1 MSENLSNMQFLKKI
15 FCAFFFLIIS
25 ATHATDKNFSLDDL
39 DNYFQ
44 KLIEIT
50 SEFEQIE
57 KNTISTGTF
66 YLNKPKKF
74 MQMIYKEPASLE
86 ITLKNKK
93 LIYYDRELKERTETS
108 THSSPLAFLL
118 KNKVNLKKEVQ
129 ILSTKLLPNN
139 QLQVKLCK
147 NKGDDGAITL
157 IFNKNPLSLVGWII
171 FENQHDDSPK
181 KSVEIWLI
189 NPKIESRNT

>member
-1 MSENLSNMQFLKKI
+1 MKEYLNVPRILKKI
-15 FCAFFFLIIS
+15 IYAIFLLMIS
-25 ATHATDKNFSLDDL
+25 TIQAKVAEFSLNDL
-39 DNYFQ
+39 EKYFQ
-44 KLIEIT
+44 NLIEIRAD
-50 SEFEQIE
+50 FQQID
-57 KNTISTGTF
+57 KNVICEGTF

-93 LIYYDRELKERTETS
+93 LIYYDRELKEMTETS
-108 THSSPLAFLL
+108 AHSSPLSFLL

-129 ILSTKLLPNN
+129 ILSVKTSLND
-139 QLQVKLCK
+139 QLYVKLCK
-147 NKGDDGAITL
+147 KNEDEGAITL

-171 FENQHDDSPK
+171 FEDKNEESYQ

-189 NPKIESRNT
+189 NPKIKRG